1 MGNSS
6 ALRFALDY
14 ASERAARLL
23 YQETLIS
30 LCTLAAVLIA
40 ISFLVRAR
48 ATLETDLRVTKYL
61 QETDTPTLTW
71 LAQKATFLGNSS
83 TLIVLAIVGFAASIP
98 FALAKAGIYMLWSLL
113 ALPLNIVLKNIFDRE
128 RPGEKEVR
136 VSPGPRWGFSY
147 PSGHSM
153 GSAAFYGW
161 WTFLVALYVHNPWIR
176 YPLMGLFI
184 LLPIGV
190 AASRIYLGA
199 HWFSDVVAGLAGGT
213 MLVVVL
219 ASLFP
224 V

>member
-1 MGNSS
+1 VGSSS
-6 ALRFALDY
+6 ALRFALDF
-14 ASERAARLL
+14 ATERGARLL
-23 YQETLIS
+23 YRETLIS
-30 LCTLAAVLIA
+30 LCTLAAVMIA
-40 ISFLVRAR
+40 LSILVRSR

-71 LAQKATFLGNSS
+71 LARKATFLGNSS
-83 TLIVLAIVGFAASIP
+83 TLIVLAIVGMAASIP

-113 ALPLNIVLKNIFDRE
+113 ALPLNILLKNIFDRE

-161 WTFLVALYVHNPWIR
+161 AAFVVALYVHNPFIR
-176 YPLMGLFI
+176 YPLMATFI

-190 AASRIYLGA
+190 AVSRIYLGA
-199 HWFSDVVAGLAGGT
+199 HWFSDVVAGLAGGA